1 MSVNV
6 KRIGLAI
13 LFTIIVTVGIA
24 IYYAW
29 HQEEDSPESMH
40 NVELVEEPAVPKQ
53 PAEASQELASE
64 SVESKAEDLAAFE
77 SNYRFVMVSENN
89 YVVVYE
95 LPDREIYEYTD
106 LILDVLPEEVRQE
119 IREEKYIRDE
129 EELYNFLENYTS

>member
-6 KRIGLAI
+6 KKIGLAI

-29 HQEEDSPESMH
+29 NREENSPESMH
-40 NVELVEEPAVPKQ
+40 NVELVEEPEVPNQ
-53 PAEASQELASE
+53 TTEASQELASDH
-64 SVESKAEDLAAFE
+64 VESRTEDLAAFGA
-77 SNYRFVMVSENN
+77 NYQFVMVSENN